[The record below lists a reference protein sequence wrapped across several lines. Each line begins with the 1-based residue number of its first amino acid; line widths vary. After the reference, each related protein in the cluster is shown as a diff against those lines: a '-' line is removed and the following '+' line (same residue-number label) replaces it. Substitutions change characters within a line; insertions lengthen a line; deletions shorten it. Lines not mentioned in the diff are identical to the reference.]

1 MIKIYDRARSTR
13 CKSSQCRFTLTT
25 GNMFAQSRAVSELT
39 WSRFKRAYDG
49 SIVVDSNSDTVVFG
63 SGKNQPSN
71 DNLIHDSIFE
81 LNSYRFHRDLWEA
94 VDSDPLSVIYSAV
107 WTLCYTLIPP
117 KSVTGAN
124 GRPAE
129 KLNQADKS
137 DEKMDQAVA
146 IEYYTNWYPLIL
158 LHKYLDSLQRR
169 ASSRQQ
175 HTTAGALFGMEQIYK
190 IDREYFASFD
200 KFRSVSSDE
209 AKRMF
214 ENDEEEY
221 LRSALF
227 ATQVARTPYGAVER
241 TGLLEVSYS
250 PLDKLVERS
259 RLTNLFK
266 RSEYIEPLRRQC
278 EERLIAQF
286 GLRVRLN
293 SWLLPMLRRN
303 EDTSMFG
310 RKYYVERE
318 RLAWEQFVMY
328 WQYQKSELLWFV
340 LHTLFALNDL
350 VADDVLS
357 LDLLYFVSDHL
368 ERFIECGICREH
380 WLENGKKLWQMY
392 MERYAFAER
401 TWRDHQQRDT
411 ANTADSQQMRAI
423 SSKLQ
428 FTRVQATLDTTL
440 VAPDMFML
448 QTHNEIQTQ
457 NISNEKRLSEAALQS
472 VRADYH
478 LFAMLLDA
486 SVSADNNSNQ
496 RVDKVLKAAN
506 QRTDVLSEEVDVF
519 CGSMLRNLVANSND
533 PVLKAA
539 NSDPSLEN
547 GRLRR
552 QTILRE
558 KLAYYNLFTGSSV
571 R

>member
-1 MIKIYDRARSTR
+1 M
-13 CKSSQCRFTLTT
+13 
-25 GNMFAQSRAVSELT
+25 
-39 WSRFKRAYDG
+39 
-49 SIVVDSNSDTVVFG
+49 IVVDSNSDSVVFG
-63 SGKNQPSN
+63 SGKSVAQTSN
-71 DNLIHDSIFE
+71 DNLIHDTIFE
-81 LNSYRFHRDLWEA
+81 LNSYRFHGDLWSAAET
-94 VDSDPLSVIYSAV
+94 DPLSVIYSAV
-107 WTLCYTLIPP
+107 WTLCYTLSPP
-117 KSVTGAN
+117 KNVS
-124 GRPAE
+124 R
-129 KLNQADKS
+129 S
-137 DEKMDQAVA
+137 DEKNDNKLEQAVV

-158 LHKYLDSLQRR
+158 LHKYLDTLQGR
-169 ASSRQQ
+169 ASGRQQ
-175 HTTAGALFGMEQIYK
+175 ATGALFGMDQIYK
-190 IDREYFASFD
+190 IDRDYFASFERY
-200 KFRSVSSDE
+200 RSLTADN
-209 AKRMF
+209 AKHLF
-214 ENDEEEY
+214 ENEEDEY
-221 LRSALF
+221 LRSTLF
-227 ATQVARTPYGAVER
+227 AAQIARTPYGAVER

-250 PLDKLVERS
+250 TLEKMVERS
-259 RLTNLFK
+259 RLSNLFK
-266 RSEYIEPLRRQC
+266 RSEFIEPLRRQS

-303 EDTSMFG
+303 EDTSAFG

-318 RLAWEQFVMY
+318 RIAWEQFVMY

-380 WLENGKKLWQMY
+380 WLENGKKMWQMY

-401 TWRDHQQRDT
+401 TWREHQQRD
-411 ANTADSQQMRAI
+411 ASNLSDSQQLRAI

-428 FTRVQATLDTTL
+428 FTRVQSTLDTSL

-457 NISNEKRLSEAALQS
+457 NISNEKRLTEAALQS

-478 LFAMLLDA
+478 LFAMLLEA
-486 SVSADNNSNQ
+486 SVTADQNSNA
-496 RVDKVLKAAN
+496 RTEKILKAGH
-506 QRTDVLSEEVDVF
+506 QRTDVLRDEVDVF
-519 CGSMLRNLVANSND
+519 SGSMLRHLVTNSND
-533 PVLKAA
+533 PTIRAASAEPVLE
-539 NSDPSLEN
+539 S
-547 GRLRR
+547 GRVRR